1 MNDTTLTPQQIVRRK
16 AAGQP
21 LNQGEVEV
29 EQRHLISVLLENSIG
44 ALNRVTNLF
53 SARNFNLESVTVGP
67 TNDSSISRITL
78 VARGN
83 NRKMSQ
89 VVSQLGRLVDT
100 LEVED
105 LTKIDH
111 VERELCLVKIKYTK
125 DTRAEIKDIC
135 DVFRG
140 RVVDIKPDSMTL
152 EVTGPAT
159 KVNAFV
165 GMMAP
170 YDIQDIARSG
180 RVAMRRELIYGN

>member
-1 MNDTTLTPQQIVRRK
+1 MSTLTPQQIVRRK

-21 LNQGEVEV
+21 LNTEEKEV
-29 EQRHLISVLLENSIG
+29 EQRHLITVLLENSIG

-67 TNDSSISRITL
+67 TNDKSISRITL

-89 VVSQLGRLVDT
+89 VVTQLGRLVDT
-100 LEVED
+100 LEVDD
-105 LTKIDH
+105 LTHEDH
-111 VERELCLVKIKYTK
+111 VERELCLVKVRYTRE
-125 DTRAEIKDIC
+125 TRPEIKDIC

-140 RVVDIKPDSMTL
+140 RVVDIKPNTMTL

-170 YDIQDIARSG
+170 FEIQEIARSG
-180 RVAMRRELIYGN
+180 RVAMRRELIYGD

>member
-1 MNDTTLTPQQIVRRK
+1 MSTETLTPQQIVRRK

-21 LNQGEVEV
+21 LNQDEKEVEK
-29 EQRHLISVLLENSIG
+29 RHLISVLLENSIG

-67 TNDSSISRITL
+67 TNDPSLSRLTL

-89 VVSQLGRLVDT
+89 VVSQLGRLVDA

-105 LTKIDH
+105 LTNIEH
-111 VERELCLVKIKYTK
+111 VERELCLVKVRYDKQS
-125 DTRAEIKDIC
+125 RAEIKDIC

-140 RVVDIKPDSMTL
+140 RVVDIKPDSMTV

-170 YDIQDIARSG
+170 YHIDEIARSG
-180 RVAMRRELIYGN
+180 RVAMKRELIYGN